1 MCFLA
6 GLVRPIF
13 FLLVLAVKFA
23 VFQHRQPTLTTYLV
37 RDFSQFLVIADFVLK
52 LCSILKGNGIYNEM
66 AMKPTLSR
74 ESVCVYKILPK
85 YYVSLI
91 IRARATY
98 IDNLFKKNSKDF
110 SFLASDPLEK

>member
-13 FLLVLAVKFA
+13 FLLALAVKFA

-74 ESVCVYKILPK
+74 EKCVCLQNLNKILC
-85 YYVSLI
+85 VL
-91 IRARATY
+91 
-98 IDNLFKKNSKDF
+98 DNKSQSDIYRQSVQKEFKRF
-110 SFLASDPLEK
+110 FIFGF